1 MPKTWFLTAA
11 AVLAFGV
18 APALAQSSRPATQPP
33 DAPQAGAPAAAVVAN
48 PGAGA
53 GVGVVVDPQAKTAVI
68 VPVNPRAD
76 VPADVTVALKA
87 LSATGRVKPGQIVQI
102 VVLEG
107 DRVTQVI
114 TNAPIP

>member
-1 MPKTWFLTAA
+1 MPRTWFLTAA
-11 AVLAFGV
+11 AVLAVGV
-18 APALAQSSRPATQPP
+18 APALAKLPRPATQPRN
-33 DAPQAGAPAAAVVAN
+33 APQAGAPAAAAIAA
-48 PGAGA
+48 PA
-53 GVGVVVDPQAKTAVI
+53 VGVVVDPQAKTAVI

-102 VVLEG
+102 VVQEG

>member
-11 AVLAFGV
+11 AVLALGA
-18 APALAQSSRPATQPP
+18 APALAQSPRPATQPR
-33 DAPQAGAPAAAVVAN
+33 DAPQAGAPAAAAVAA
-48 PGAGA
+48 PA
-53 GVGVVVDPQAKTAVI
+53 VGVVVDPQAKTAVI

-87 LSATGRVKPGQIVQI
+87 LSATGQVKPGQIVQI
-102 VVLEG
+102 VVQEG

>member
-11 AVLAFGV
+11 VVLAVGV
-18 APALAQSSRPATQPP
+18 TPALAQSPRPATQPR
-33 DAPQAGAPAAAVVAN
+33 DAQQAGAPAALTAPA
-48 PGAGA
+48 
-53 GVGVVVDPQAKTAVI
+53 VGVVVDPQAKTAVI

-102 VVLEG
+102 VVQEG

>member
-1 MPKTWFLTAA
+1 MPKTWVLTAA
-11 AVLAFGV
+11 LLAFGA
-18 APALAQSSRPATQPP
+18 APALAQSPGPATQPR
-33 DAPQAGAPAAAVVAN
+33 DVSQAEAPAGAAAPA
-48 PGAGA
+48 
-53 GVGVVVDPQAKTAVI
+53 VGVVVDPQAKTAVI

-76 VPADVTVALKA
+76 VPADVTVAQRA

-102 VVLEG
+102 VVQVR

>member
-1 MPKTWFLTAA
+1 MPKTWLLTTT
-11 AVLAFGV
+11 VILAFGV
-18 APALAQSSRPATQPP
+18 APVLAQSPRRTTQPR
-33 DAPQAGAPAAAVVAN
+33 DASQTGDPAAATIAS
-48 PGAGA
+48 PT
-53 GVGVVVDPQAKTAVI
+53 VGVVVDPQAKTAII

-87 LSATGRVKPGQIVQI
+87 LSATGRVEPGQIVQI
-102 VVLEG
+102 VVQRG

>member
-1 MPKTWFLTAA
+1 MPRTWFLTAA
-11 AVLAFGV
+11 AVLAFGA
-18 APALAQSSRPATQPP
+18 APALAQSPRPATQSR
-33 DAPQAGAPAAAVVAN
+33 DAPQAGAPAPAPAAVVA
-48 PGAGA
+48 PAVA
-53 GVGVVVDPQAKTAVI
+53 VVVDPRAKSAVI

-87 LSATGRVKPGQIVQI
+87 LSATGQVKPGQIVQI
-102 VVLEG
+102 VVQEG

>member
-1 MPKTWFLTAA
+1 MPKTWFLAA
-11 AVLAFGV
+11 AVLAFGA
-18 APALAQSSRPATQPP
+18 APALAQSPRPATQPR
-33 DAPQAGAPAAAVVAN
+33 DAPQAGAPAAAAVVA
-48 PGAGA
+48 PA
-53 GVGVVVDPQAKTAVI
+53 VGVVVDPQAKTAII

-76 VPADVTVALKA
+76 VPAGVTVALKA

-102 VVLEG
+102 VVQEG

>member
-11 AVLAFGV
+11 AVLALGV
-18 APALAQSSRPATQPP
+18 APALAQSPDAATQPR
-33 DAPQAGAPAAAVVAN
+33 DAPQAGAPAATAIAA
-48 PGAGA
+48 PA
-53 GVGVVVDPQAKTAVI
+53 VGVVVDPQAKTAVI

-102 VVLEG
+102 VVQEG